1 MKKALAIGLA
11 AAMAVTMTAPVYAS
25 DDSESGKG
33 IAKEDLKIGAI
44 YIGDENEGY
53 TAAHMAGIDEMQ
65 EALGLDDSQVIEKTL
80 IGEDEGCYDAAADL
94 ADQGC
99 QIIFANSFGHETYI
113 LEAAGEYPDVQ
124 FCHATGTQAA
134 SSGLSNMHNYF
145 TNIYEARYVSGVVAG
160 LKLNQMIEDGTIT
173 EEVEIMKYYLKK
185 CWPTVTAASI
195 CMVVAYG
202 LQVCTSLVQIQIT
215 QGLLD
220 GDLRAFTIRI
230 ILLLLTWLAV
240 VLCLIAETFFQGR
253 AVRRMNNAL
262 RRDMAAGLLH
272 KTHQEYHKQESG
284 EYLSQFTNDVNQI
297 EQMAWTPFFTIMG
310 SAAQVVFGIVALAS
324 IHWLLLVIS
333 LVIALVMIFVP
344 RLFSKRLGTVGTAC
358 AASQADS
365 VSKIKDLLAGYDVLR
380 FFGKDERFTSGVDA
394 ASDSM
399 EQAKYKLTINKDG
412 IGCGLAYV
420 SAVCQVAVVILLGV
434 LILNDM
440 IPLATFMGTGTIC
453 AGVYN
458 GLNQVSKLA
467 VSFSASKPYFDKIT
481 IHAGE
486 AQLPDFGLPTLQEG
500 ITVKDVSF
508 GYDEK
513 KPILVHMNAEFKKGG
528 KYALT
533 GPSGCGKSTL
543 LKILLGW
550 LPGYQGKVLY
560 DERDVRDYTPEQLQ
574 QKMSYIE
581 QNVFLFNT
589 TIRENITLGE
599 HFTDE
604 QMEKALRDSAL
615 AGDLANMP
623 KGLDTPVGEEGNALS
638 GGQKQRV
645 AIARALIHNRSNLLV
660 DEGTSA
666 LDQKNADIVEKSL
679 LSNPDLTLILIS
691 HHLSDERKAQFDHVY
706 ELTPASSIV

>member
-1 MKKALAIGLA
+1 
-11 AAMAVTMTAPVYAS
+11 
-25 DDSESGKG
+25 
-33 IAKEDLKIGAI
+33 
-44 YIGDENEGY
+44 
-53 TAAHMAGIDEMQ
+53 
-65 EALGLDDSQVIEKTL
+65 
-80 IGEDEGCYDAAADL
+80 
-94 ADQGC
+94 
-99 QIIFANSFGHETYI
+99 
-113 LEAAGEYPDVQ
+113 
-124 FCHATGTQAA
+124 
-134 SSGLSNMHNYF
+134 
-145 TNIYEARYVSGVVAG
+145 
-160 LKLNQMIEDGTIT
+160 
-173 EEVEIMKYYLKK
+173 MKYYLKK

-344 RLFSKRLGTVGTAC
+344 RLFSQRLGTVGTAC

-533 GPSGCGKSTL
+533 GPSGCGKTTL
-543 LKILLGW
+543 LRMIAGFNSIEGGDIFFNEKRINDMDPSKRNIGMVFQNYAIFPNLS
-550 LPGYQGKVLY
+550 
-560 DERDVRDYTPEQLQ
+560 VRD
-574 QKMSYIE
+574 
-581 QNVFLFNT
+581 NVAFGLKNRKVDKAE
-589 TIRENITLGE
+589 IKKR
-599 HFTDE
+599 TDE
-604 QMEKALRDSAL
+604 FLNLMQIMQYADR
-615 AGDLANMP
+615 MP
-623 KGLDTPVGEEGNALS
+623 NQLS
-638 GGQKQRV
+638 GGQQQRI
-645 AIARALIHNRSNLLV
+645 ALARALVISPDVLLMDEPLSNLDAKLRV
-660 DEGTSA
+660 EMRSVIRHTQKSVGITTVYVTHDQEEAMAISDRIAVMKDGVIQHVGTPRDIYQRPKNVFVATFIGRTNIVNAHVKDGIITFADGYHEHIDA
-666 LDQKNADIVEKSL
+666 LDKAAEQDVRCSIRPEEFIICKDGTDGIHGTVQECTYLGLNTHYTIDTDQGDSVEIVE
-679 LSNPDLTLILIS
+679 
-691 HHLSDERKAQFDHVY
+691 E
-706 ELTPASSIV
+706 SSIGEGLKKGEKVLLKVKKEKINVFTKDGGTNLIRSDAYEKQ

>member
-1 MKKALAIGLA
+1 MI
-11 AAMAVTMTAPVYAS
+11 
-25 DDSESGKG
+25 
-33 IAKEDLKIGAI
+33 
-44 YIGDENEGY
+44 
-53 TAAHMAGIDEMQ
+53 
-65 EALGLDDSQVIEKTL
+65 
-80 IGEDEGCYDAAADL
+80 
-94 ADQGC
+94 
-99 QIIFANSFGHETYI
+99 
-113 LEAAGEYPDVQ
+113 VQ
-124 FCHATGTQAA
+124 FFADFVIAHKMSAFRFNFQTSGQFLVMSILNTGFSSFFSECSSFLIATA
-134 SSGLSNMHNYF
+134 
-145 TNIYEARYVSGVVAG
+145 
-160 LKLNQMIEDGTIT
+160 
-173 EEVEIMKYYLKK
+173 
-185 CWPTVTAASI
+185 
-195 CMVVAYG
+195 
-202 LQVCTSLVQIQIT
+202 QIQYPS
-215 QGLLD
+215 
-220 GDLRAFTIRI
+220 I
-230 ILLLLTWLAV
+230 IIKDQRQHPYRCYGFLKMLTHILKQ
-240 VLCLIAETFFQGR
+240 LIVDFSCFF
-253 AVRRMNNAL
+253 
-262 RRDMAAGLLH
+262 
-272 KTHQEYHKQESG
+272 
-284 EYLSQFTNDVNQI
+284 I
-297 EQMAWTPFFTIMG
+297 
-310 SAAQVVFGIVALAS
+310 LAS
-324 IHWLLLVIS
+324 IRVSKPNLIDNCDFIS
-333 LVIALVMIFVP
+333 CILVMIFVP

-645 AIARALIHNRSNLLV
+645 AIARALIHNRSILLV

>member
-1 MKKALAIGLA
+1 
-11 AAMAVTMTAPVYAS
+11 
-25 DDSESGKG
+25 
-33 IAKEDLKIGAI
+33 
-44 YIGDENEGY
+44 
-53 TAAHMAGIDEMQ
+53 
-65 EALGLDDSQVIEKTL
+65 
-80 IGEDEGCYDAAADL
+80 
-94 ADQGC
+94 
-99 QIIFANSFGHETYI
+99 
-113 LEAAGEYPDVQ
+113 
-124 FCHATGTQAA
+124 
-134 SSGLSNMHNYF
+134 
-145 TNIYEARYVSGVVAG
+145 
-160 LKLNQMIEDGTIT
+160 
-173 EEVEIMKYYLKK
+173 MKYYLKK
-185 CWPTVTAASI
+185 CWPAVTEASI

-202 LQVCTSLVQIQIT
+202 LQVCTSLVQIQVT

-344 RLFSKRLGTVGTAC
+344 RLFSQRLGTVGTAC

-467 VSFSASKPYFDKIT
+467 VSFSASKPYFDKPYFDKIT
-481 IHAGE
+481 VHARE
-486 AQLPDFGLPTLQEG
+486 AQLPDFGLPALQEG

-508 GYDEK
+508 CYDEK

-599 HFTDE
+599 HFTNE
-604 QMEKALRDSAL
+604 QMEKVLRDSAL

-623 KGLDTPVGEEGNALS
+623 QGLDTPVGEEGSALS

-645 AIARALIHNRSNLLV
+645 AIARALIHNRSILLV

-706 ELTPASSIV
+706 ELTPASVIA

>member
-1 MKKALAIGLA
+1 
-11 AAMAVTMTAPVYAS
+11 
-25 DDSESGKG
+25 
-33 IAKEDLKIGAI
+33 
-44 YIGDENEGY
+44 
-53 TAAHMAGIDEMQ
+53 
-65 EALGLDDSQVIEKTL
+65 
-80 IGEDEGCYDAAADL
+80 
-94 ADQGC
+94 
-99 QIIFANSFGHETYI
+99 
-113 LEAAGEYPDVQ
+113 
-124 FCHATGTQAA
+124 
-134 SSGLSNMHNYF
+134 
-145 TNIYEARYVSGVVAG
+145 
-160 LKLNQMIEDGTIT
+160 
-173 EEVEIMKYYLKK
+173 MKYYLKK

-645 AIARALIHNRSNLLV
+645 AIARALIHNRSILLV

-691 HHLSDERKAQFDHVY
+691 HQNGQPPYWQNQYNNGQPPCWQNQPQRPRREKNSFATITLISGIFALLTLCCFAFPVAIICGVGAVCFAIISKKGQPFRGTAVAGIILGVIAVLLGIGEFFYVLTITNLMKDPANAAAFNEFFEQFQRQVG
-706 ELTPASSIV
+706 IN

>member
-1 MKKALAIGLA
+1 MQHFSISNSAQDTAVHAVDLAICFQEGCIVTAGDEGLLFPHPGQQILLAAIIQLTEHVVQQEDGVLTGDGGSGGGFGHFQAEHHAALLPLAGKHSGGLA
-11 AAMAVTMTAPVYAS
+11 VQQQFQIFPVGAAQALPGP
-25 DDSESGKG
+25 DFL
-33 IAKEDLKIGAI
+33 IL
-44 YIGDENEGY
+44 
-53 TAAHMAGIDEMQ
+53 AGFE
-65 EALGLDDSQVIEKTL
+65 
-80 IGEDEGCYDAAADL
+80 
-94 ADQGC
+94 QGC
-99 QIIFANSFGHETYI
+99 Q
-113 LEAAGEYPDVQ
+113 PP
-124 FCHATGTQAA
+124 
-134 SSGLSNMHNYF
+134 
-145 TNIYEARYVSGVVAG
+145 R
-160 LKLNQMIEDGTIT
+160 LKLGGIPQLHPLRPMGKLLVIGTGQRSQ
-173 EEVEIMKYYLKK
+173 
-185 CWPTVTAASI
+185 PF
-195 CMVVAYG
+195 
-202 LQVCTSLVQIQIT
+202 QV
-215 QGLLD
+215 GPPPLLD
-220 GDLRAFTIRI
+220 GFPLRGKLGVQHLEQGHFFG
-230 ILLLLTWLAV
+230 V
-240 VLCLIAETFFQGR
+240 GTFLPGR
-253 AVRRMNNAL
+253 
-262 RRDMAAGLLH
+262 G
-272 KTHQEYHKQESG
+272 
-284 EYLSQFTNDVNQI
+284 
-297 EQMAWTPFFTIMG
+297 
-310 SAAQVVFGIVALAS
+310 AAQQRVF
-324 IHWLLLVIS
+324 LLQGPQ
-333 LVIALVMIFVP
+333 IA
-344 RLFSKRLGTVGTAC
+344 
-358 AASQADS
+358 
-365 VSKIKDLLAGYDVLR
+365 
-380 FFGKDERFTSGVDA
+380 
-394 ASDSM
+394 
-399 EQAKYKLTINKDG
+399 
-412 IGCGLAYV
+412 
-420 SAVCQVAVVILLGV
+420 AVHGQVAGVELTEGGIQKFAPPLGCSLDQAQV
-434 LILNDM
+434 
-440 IPLATFMGTGTIC
+440 
-453 AGVYN
+453 AGVEHDSRKTA
-458 GLNQVSKLA
+458 G
-467 VSFSASKPYFDKIT
+467 KPYFDKIT

-645 AIARALIHNRSNLLV
+645 AIARALIHNRSILLV

>member
-1 MKKALAIGLA
+1 
-11 AAMAVTMTAPVYAS
+11 
-25 DDSESGKG
+25 
-33 IAKEDLKIGAI
+33 
-44 YIGDENEGY
+44 
-53 TAAHMAGIDEMQ
+53 
-65 EALGLDDSQVIEKTL
+65 
-80 IGEDEGCYDAAADL
+80 
-94 ADQGC
+94 
-99 QIIFANSFGHETYI
+99 
-113 LEAAGEYPDVQ
+113 
-124 FCHATGTQAA
+124 
-134 SSGLSNMHNYF
+134 
-145 TNIYEARYVSGVVAG
+145 
-160 LKLNQMIEDGTIT
+160 
-173 EEVEIMKYYLKK
+173 MKYYLKK

-533 GPSGCGKSTL
+533 GPSGCGKTTCGRTC
-543 LKILLGW
+543 LGMYNKTD
-550 LPGYQGKVLY
+550 GQVLY
-560 DERDVRDYTPEQLQ
+560 RGKDVHALKGSELFAYKREAQMVFQDPYASLDPRMTVSDIIAEGMDVHHLYQNKAERAEKIYGLLEKVGLN
-574 QKMSYIE
+574 K
-581 QNVFLFNT
+581 
-589 TIRENITLGE
+589 E
-599 HFTDE
+599 H
-604 QMEKALRDSAL
+604 
-615 AGDLANMP
+615 ANRFIH
-623 KGLDTPVGEEGNALS
+623 EFS
-638 GGQKQRV
+638 GGQRQRIG
-645 AIARALIHNRSNLLV
+645 IARALAMEPKFLV
-660 DEGTSA
+660 MDEPISA
-666 LDQKNADIVEKSL
+666 LDVSIQAQVINMLIRLQKEMGLTYLFVAHDLSMVKHISDRVAVMYLGQIVEITRSEELYSHPLHPYTQAL
-679 LSNPDLTLILIS
+679 LSAIPIPDPIIEAERETKRIHLEGEVTSPIDPAPGCRFASRCPYATARCKEATPTLKEVGTG
-691 HHLSDERKAQFDHVY
+691 HEVACFRVTG
-706 ELTPASSIV
+706 E

>member
-1 MKKALAIGLA
+1 
-11 AAMAVTMTAPVYAS
+11 
-25 DDSESGKG
+25 
-33 IAKEDLKIGAI
+33 
-44 YIGDENEGY
+44 
-53 TAAHMAGIDEMQ
+53 
-65 EALGLDDSQVIEKTL
+65 
-80 IGEDEGCYDAAADL
+80 
-94 ADQGC
+94 
-99 QIIFANSFGHETYI
+99 
-113 LEAAGEYPDVQ
+113 
-124 FCHATGTQAA
+124 
-134 SSGLSNMHNYF
+134 
-145 TNIYEARYVSGVVAG
+145 
-160 LKLNQMIEDGTIT
+160 
-173 EEVEIMKYYLKK
+173 MKYYLKK

-344 RLFSKRLGTVGTAC
+344 RLFSKRLGTVGTAVPP
-358 AASQADS
+358 ARLTASVKSRICWQVTMCFAS
-365 VSKIKDLLAGYDVLR
+365 LARMNGLPA
-380 FFGKDERFTSGVDA
+380 E
-394 ASDSM
+394 SM
-399 EQAKYKLTINKDG
+399 QPATAWSQAKYKLTINKDG

-645 AIARALIHNRSNLLV
+645 AIARALIHNRSILLV

>member
-1 MKKALAIGLA
+1 
-11 AAMAVTMTAPVYAS
+11 
-25 DDSESGKG
+25 
-33 IAKEDLKIGAI
+33 
-44 YIGDENEGY
+44 
-53 TAAHMAGIDEMQ
+53 
-65 EALGLDDSQVIEKTL
+65 
-80 IGEDEGCYDAAADL
+80 
-94 ADQGC
+94 
-99 QIIFANSFGHETYI
+99 
-113 LEAAGEYPDVQ
+113 
-124 FCHATGTQAA
+124 
-134 SSGLSNMHNYF
+134 
-145 TNIYEARYVSGVVAG
+145 
-160 LKLNQMIEDGTIT
+160 
-173 EEVEIMKYYLKK
+173 MKYYLKK

-543 LKILLGW
+543 LELLGRVIPHVS
-550 LPGYQGKVLY
+550 LVIKDLALVAGQPAQKN
-560 DERDVRDYTPEQLQ
+560 LQ

-645 AIARALIHNRSNLLV
+645 AIARALIHNRSILLV

>member
-1 MKKALAIGLA
+1 
-11 AAMAVTMTAPVYAS
+11 
-25 DDSESGKG
+25 
-33 IAKEDLKIGAI
+33 
-44 YIGDENEGY
+44 
-53 TAAHMAGIDEMQ
+53 
-65 EALGLDDSQVIEKTL
+65 
-80 IGEDEGCYDAAADL
+80 
-94 ADQGC
+94 
-99 QIIFANSFGHETYI
+99 
-113 LEAAGEYPDVQ
+113 
-124 FCHATGTQAA
+124 
-134 SSGLSNMHNYF
+134 
-145 TNIYEARYVSGVVAG
+145 
-160 LKLNQMIEDGTIT
+160 
-173 EEVEIMKYYLKK
+173 MKYYLKK

-240 VLCLIAETFFQGR
+240 VLCLIAETFFHGR

-528 KYALT
+528 KYAL
-533 GPSGCGKSTL
+533 SENAF
-543 LKILLGW
+543 I
-550 LPGYQGKVLY
+550 
-560 DERDVRDYTPEQLQ
+560 PEA
-574 QKMSYIE
+574 QKE
-581 QNVFLFNT
+581 
-589 TIRENITLGE
+589 
-599 HFTDE
+599 
-604 QMEKALRDSAL
+604 
-615 AGDLANMP
+615 
-623 KGLDTPVGEEGNALS
+623 
-638 GGQKQRV
+638 
-645 AIARALIHNRSNLLV
+645 
-660 DEGTSA
+660 
-666 LDQKNADIVEKSL
+666 
-679 LSNPDLTLILIS
+679 
-691 HHLSDERKAQFDHVY
+691 
-706 ELTPASSIV
+706 